1 MSWAS
6 FFAAVLSILSKV
18 LEAIQVNQ
26 AKQAGI
32 DAQVQAQQAQVI
44 DDVEKVRKA
53 QNDYDAAVNADP
65 DELRDEKYLRD

>member
-1 MSWAS
+1 MTWAS
-6 FFAAVLSILSKV
+6 FFAAVLSILGKV
-18 LEAIQVNQ
+18 LEAIRVNQ

-53 QNDYDAAVNADP
+53 QNDYDTAVNADP
-65 DELRDEKYLRD
+65 GELRDEKYLRD